1 MGILARHVRVVAG
14 ATLLMSASLT
24 GALAQSVE
32 AAAER
37 LREIVQDQGLS
48 IEWDGVE
55 VSGDGGVLRNV
66 RVGREDGM
74 LPIGNINLEGVSEVD
89 EGYAIEDV
97 TMDRYHM
104 VNGAD
109 SLTVDGVAMTG
120 VLLPNE
126 QSIDSYGGSVFYE
139 TADIATVNVVSKGKE
154 IFTLT
159 DMHAEISPSDEAGK
173 PMEFSG
179 AAEGFTIDLTII
191 EDPQQA
197 AVIKA
202 LGYEKLEGYLEMDGS
217 WNPAD
222 GQLTLNEY
230 GMSVVDAGSLG
241 LSFDLGGYTPE
252 LIASLRQ
259 IQKQMAENP
268 DGDSSQQGM
277 AILGLMQQMIFHS
290 AEVSFADDSLTNKV
304 IDFVAQQ
311 QGMSASDIRN
321 QAKAVLPFALAQLNN
336 PEFTTMVTQAVSAY
350 LDDPKSLSV
359 RAEPGSPTPFAM
371 IMASGMT
378 NPVDLIKSL
387 NVQVTAN
394 D

>member
-1 MGILARHVRVVAG
+1 MGIVARHLSVAAG
-14 ATLLMSASLT
+14 ATLLMSATLT

-37 LREIVQDQGLS
+37 LKEIVEDQGLTMEWESVNIAGDSGTLVGVS
-48 IEWDGVE
+48 IGPE
-55 VSGDGGVLRNV
+55 GDTI
-66 RVGREDGM
+66 
-74 LPIGNINLEGVSEVD
+74 PIGNINMNAVSEVEDGFRVD
-89 EGYAIEDV
+89 EM
-97 TMDRYHM
+97 TMDRYFIQ
-104 VNGAD
+104 NGND
-109 SLTVDGVAMTG
+109 SLTIDGVAMSG
-120 VLLPNE
+120 VLLPDE
-126 QSIDSYGGSVFYE
+126 ESIDGYGGSVFYE
-139 TADIATVNVVSKGKE
+139 TADVATVNVVSKGTE

-159 DMHAEISPSDEAGK
+159 DVHAEITPSGEGT

-179 AAEGFTIDLTII
+179 AAEGFMVDLSVI
-191 EDPQQA
+191 EDPQQT

-202 LGYEKLEGYLEMDGS
+202 LGYEKLEGFMEMDGS

-222 GQLTLNEY
+222 GQLTLGTY
-230 GMSVVDAGSLG
+230 SMTVVNAGSLG
-241 LSFDLGGYTPE
+241 ISFDLGGYTPE

-259 IQKQMAENP
+259 IQKQMTENP

-277 AILGLMQQMIFHS
+277 AMLGLMQQMIFHS
-290 AEVSFADDSLTNKV
+290 AEISFADDSLTNK
-304 IDFVAQQ
+304 IIEFVAQQ

-350 LDDPKSLSV
+350 LDDPQSLSV

-371 IMASGMT
+371 IMASGMS

-387 NVQVTAN
+387 NVKVTAN

>member
-37 LREIVQDQGLS
+37 LREIVRDQGLS
-48 IEWDGVE
+48 IEWDGVD
-55 VSGDGGVLRNV
+55 VSGDSGVLRNV

-74 LPIGNINLEGVSEVD
+74 LPIGNINLEGVSEID